1 MGDDISLQEE
11 KELQRLRAESLKRS
25 EEIDKVRIRTK
36 HPTPVFTYHWS
47 RAPLYILCSDMT
59 ISHNV
64 STTNIC
70 IYMYL
75 QVEQHVT
82 SETRHL
88 DTLMR
93 QRDAM
98 QTDVDTLH
106 AERESLAKETRDM
119 RAKLHLMT
127 R

>member
-1 MGDDISLQEE
+1 
-11 KELQRLRAESLKRS
+11 
-25 EEIDKVRIRTK
+25 
-36 HPTPVFTYHWS
+36 
-47 RAPLYILCSDMT
+47 
-59 ISHNV
+59 
-64 STTNIC
+64 
-70 IYMYL
+70 MYL

>member
-1 MGDDISLQEE
+1 M
-11 KELQRLRAESLKRS
+11 
-25 EEIDKVRIRTK
+25 
-36 HPTPVFTYHWS
+36 
-47 RAPLYILCSDMT
+47 
-59 ISHNV
+59 
-64 STTNIC
+64 
-70 IYMYL
+70 YMYL